1 MKSHDTV
8 YSINKVKDHPSR
20 MYIKKKGILYSYLK
34 SSKEMFER
42 IKKLKKI
49 YIRSGSMYFFRKEN
63 IYNKNF
69 YGKKIFGVEVK
80 NKYKI
85 NIDKKEDLLLARKYI
100 NDLDQQ

>member
-1 MKSHDTV
+1 
-8 YSINKVKDHPSR
+8 
-20 MYIKKKGILYSYLK
+20 
-34 SSKEMFER
+34 MFER
-42 IKKLKKI
+42 RQKLKKI

-100 NDLDQQ
+100 ND